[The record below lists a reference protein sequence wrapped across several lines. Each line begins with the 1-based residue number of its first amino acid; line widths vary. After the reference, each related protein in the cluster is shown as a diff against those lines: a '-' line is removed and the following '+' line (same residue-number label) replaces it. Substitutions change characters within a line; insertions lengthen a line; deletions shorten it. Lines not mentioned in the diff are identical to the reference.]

1 MTEAE
6 IIEVRELFRVEERLY
21 LYDLNIQSDARVL
34 VNQGGTS
41 SGKTYSIMQ
50 VLYELGYEE
59 PNQIITVVGQDIP
72 NLKVGAYR
80 DAKTIMS
87 TNEDVAYYYP
97 TINEGERI
105 IKCRN
110 GSIIEFKSY
119 ADAQDAKS
127 GKRDYLFINEA
138 NGISYEIYWQ
148 LAIRTRKKVFID
160 YNPSARF
167 WVHDEVIGRDGVE
180 LIVSYHKGNRFLSD
194 EEHARIEGI
203 SDPELHKV
211 YARGKT
217 GKISGLV
224 LTNWD
229 ICDTLPPFD
238 EWKMSAW
245 GLDFGFSCFKGDTL
259 IMTSEGEKPIK
270 DVKVGDYVLTRKG
283 YRKVVRNMYNGYK
296 KVIHKNFDFG
306 LYSSDIFCTFEHNF
320 NANGK
325 WKKYGKLTKEDNL
338 FVLLSSMVSNT
349 ADTQTGSTQIISTTS
364 GKKTGSINRRC
375 CTTQS
380 LKKLTALQYPMV
392 SLSIIRI
399 LTRLTMTSAILL
411 CSLLRN
417 ICAYITICQNG
428 LQAILRNTAKKC
440 TRKRT
445 GTNAE
450 KRCLQNSQQSEG
462 YANGAEQNIHPQTPI
477 SVSVESDAIINGNTN
492 HLKTIYRWFASGAEK
507 LSRVINILNRNVAAM
522 SVPITYQRPT
532 ELTEIGFEYCDVYD
546 LWIDGVHEYF
556 ANGILVH
563 NCDPTALEHVVLAH
577 GELYIDEEIYS
588 TGLTNPDIA
597 NRAKMQGIS
606 SSDQI
611 IADCAEPK
619 SIRELQAAGLWVTP
633 SPKGADSII
642 SGLDILRRYKIHVT
656 RHSLGI
662 ISNLRAYKWD
672 KDRDGN
678 LTNKPEDKNNHGID
692 AVRYVALAKMPQHRE
707 VRGIRR
713 RN

>member
-50 VLYELGYEE
+50 VIYELGYEE

-148 LAIRTRKKVFID
+148 LAIRTRKKIFID

-167 WVHDEVIGRDGVE
+167 WVHDEVIGRVGVE

-194 EEHARIEGI
+194 DEHARIEGI

-229 ICDTLPPFD
+229 ICDQLPPRD
-238 EWKMSAW
+238 EWKMSAY
-245 GLDFGFSCFKGDTL
+245 GLDFGF
-259 IMTSEGEKPIK
+259 
-270 DVKVGDYVLTRKG
+270 
-283 YRKVVRNMYNGYK
+283 
-296 KVIHKNFDFG
+296 
-306 LYSSDIFCTFEHNF
+306 
-320 NANGK
+320 
-325 WKKYGKLTKEDNL
+325 
-338 FVLLSSMVSNT
+338 
-349 ADTQTGSTQIISTTS
+349 
-364 GKKTGSINRRC
+364 
-375 CTTQS
+375 
-380 LKKLTALQYPMV
+380 
-392 SLSIIRI
+392 
-399 LTRLTMTSAILL
+399 
-411 CSLLRN
+411 
-417 ICAYITICQNG
+417 
-428 LQAILRNTAKKC
+428 
-440 TRKRT
+440 
-445 GTNAE
+445 TN
-450 KRCLQNSQQSEG
+450 
-462 YANGAEQNIHPQTPI
+462 
-477 SVSVESDAIINGNTN
+477 
-492 HLKTIYRWFASGAEK
+492 
-507 LSRVINILNRNVAAM
+507 
-522 SVPITYQRPT
+522 
-532 ELTEIGFEYCDVYD
+532 
-546 LWIDGVHEYF
+546 
-556 ANGILVH
+556 
-563 NCDPTALEHVVLAH
+563 DPSALEHVVEAH
-577 GELYIDEEIYS
+577 GDLWIDEHLYS

-597 NRAKMQGIS
+597 QRAKGS
-606 SSDQI
+606 GLTSSDQI

-633 SPKGADSII
+633 SPKGQDSIV
-642 SGLDILRRYKIHVT
+642 SGLDILRRYRLHVT
-656 RHSLGI
+656 RRSQGI
-662 ISNLRAYKWD
+662 IANLRSYQWG

-678 LTNKPEDKNNHGID
+678 MTNKPEDRNNHGID
-692 AVRYVALAKMPQHRE
+692 AIRYVALAKLPQHRE
-707 VRGIRR
+707 VRGVRR